1 MSSVT
6 QKISRSVVPGFFC
19 VLSPPVSPSYI
30 R

>member
-1 MSSVT
+1 MSFVT

-19 VLSPPVSPSYI
+19 VLSYLAFPSYI